1 MPLAHDR
8 LAAHPDGSLTV
19 RLKTRWRD
27 GTTHIVMQ
35 PRDLID
41 RIVPLIPPPRAHQVR
56 YHGILAPAASLRD
69 SVVPAS
75 AQPESQGTTTQPLSD
90 AGPPEPAPAATNDAM
105 KPRRTRWAALLQ
117 RVFAVDA
124 LACPRCGATLR
135 LLAAIEDPSVARA
148 ILGCLALP
156 ARAPPP
162 GTGQPTASQP
172 DPDPD
177 PPFEFDQRTDYEE
190 T

>member
-1 MPLAHDR
+1 
-8 LAAHPDGSLTV
+8 
-19 RLKTRWRD
+19 
-27 GTTHIVMQ
+27 
-35 PRDLID
+35 
-41 RIVPLIPPPRAHQVR
+41 
-56 YHGILAPAASLRD
+56 
-69 SVVPAS
+69 
-75 AQPESQGTTTQPLSD
+75 
-90 AGPPEPAPAATNDAM
+90 M

-124 LACPRCGATLR
+124 LACPRCGANLR
-135 LLAAIEDPSVARA
+135 LLAAIEDPAVARA

-162 GTGQPTASQP
+162 ATGQPTASQP